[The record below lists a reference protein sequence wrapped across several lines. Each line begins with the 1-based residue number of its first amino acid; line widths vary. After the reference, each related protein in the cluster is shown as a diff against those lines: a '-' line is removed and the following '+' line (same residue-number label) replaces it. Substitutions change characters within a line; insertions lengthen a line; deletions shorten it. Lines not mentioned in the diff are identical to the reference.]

1 MFIINLANNHN
12 LYIPEMP
19 AENSL
24 DSCFDSNHSDVLPYL
39 YRVNY

>member
-24 DSCFDSNHSDVLPYL
+24 DSCFNCSHPDVLPYL
-39 YRVNY
+39 HRVFF